1 MKRKLPVIFMLVCS
15 IIYGQNTE
23 PTKQET
29 EQWIISVVQTYG
41 GKVEFKDGKIIC
53 NNVFDPVFK
62 HTRFE
67 ARLQDLGG
75 VMASDFTE
83 EIRAIRL
90 ACFQSDCVE
99 MSTKFDNFNKKSKQQ
114 RVIIQLA
121 DIPAEMEAKLIKA
134 FNHIIKLYGGKVI
147 DDKF

>member
-1 MKRKLPVIFMLVCS
+1 MKRILPIIFMLICS

-53 NNVFDPVFK
+53 NNVFDPVFE

-75 VMASDFTE
+75 VMASDFTK
-83 EIRAIRL
+83 EIRAVRL
-90 ACFQSDCVE
+90 ACFQSDCVVF
-99 MSTKFDNFNKKSKQQ
+99 SSKFDNFNLKSKHS

-121 DIPAEMEAKLIKA
+121 DIPTEIETRLIKA
-134 FNHIIKLYGGKVI
+134 FNHLIKLYGGKVI